1 MHIYTHIHMS
11 LLCMR
16 KRDTHRHI
24 EWFQKKAD
32 AHKHIII
39 YMHIG
44 VLYIPKCGSSIN
56 TYMMICFKKTADAPK
71 ITCERWSSGIPPRP
85 PPSSIFLSPSC
96 GAHTRDCKR
105 AQIRTH
111 IGTCTHIY
119 ICRWMYTCRCTR
131 VCIFIHIHSCFYVCE
146 DVCVHKHM
154 CAHIYTYM
162 CSQACVYIHTHIH
175 THICL
180 CIYIHVYVHMYI
192 HVHLI
197 LQHVHEC
204 ACLGICTTIYA
215 NFCVCMFIYIYTH
228 TVCIY
233 TYVHIFL

>member
-1 MHIYTHIHMS
+1 MS

-16 KRDTHRHI
+16 KRDTHRRI

-85 PPSSIFLSPSC
+85 PPSSIFLSPSY
-96 GAHTRDCKR
+96 GAHPRDCKR

-119 ICRWMYTCRCTR
+119 ICRWICIHVGARGCVYLYIYTR
-131 VCIFIHIHSCFYVCE
+131 VFMCVRMCVYTNICVHISTHI
-146 DVCVHKHM
+146 CVHKH
-154 CAHIYTYM
+154 
-162 CSQACVYIHTHIH
+162 V
-175 THICL
+175 
-180 CIYIHVYVHMYI
+180 CIYIHTYI
-192 HVHLI
+192 HTYV
-197 LQHVHEC
+197 
-204 ACLGICTTIYA
+204 
-215 NFCVCMFIYIYTH
+215 CVYIYTY
-228 TVCIY
+228 TYTCIY
-233 TYVHIFL
+233 MCT